1 METIVF
7 VLRSQRVGSDFVLNW
22 SNGETL
28 FASMETHP
36 KQLNSDKHRQIV
48 HFFFINIVSVTYKL
62 KLIDR
67 NKEFELPVQY
77 PYFLYWK
84 HISIFL
90 TEHRS
95 VWHSLLSKI

>member
-28 FASMETHP
+28 FASMETLP

-48 HFFFINIVSVTYKL
+48 HFFFIKIVSVTYKL
-62 KLIDR
+62 KLID
-67 NKEFELPVQY
+67 NNTDWFPV
-77 PYFLYWK
+77 
-84 HISIFL
+84 
-90 TEHRS
+90 
-95 VWHSLLSKI
+95 